1 MLLEA
6 GADVNMPGENGTCL
20 HEAAL
25 YGKTGVV
32 KLLLEV
38 RQLIICTAHSHK
50 CQGKSTIIYFVKR
63 DFMWKIMEYHH

>member
-38 RQLIICTAHSHK
+38 RQLIICTAHSYKCHWEKHK
-50 CQGKSTIIYFVKR
+50 IFC
-63 DFMWKIMEYHH
+63 